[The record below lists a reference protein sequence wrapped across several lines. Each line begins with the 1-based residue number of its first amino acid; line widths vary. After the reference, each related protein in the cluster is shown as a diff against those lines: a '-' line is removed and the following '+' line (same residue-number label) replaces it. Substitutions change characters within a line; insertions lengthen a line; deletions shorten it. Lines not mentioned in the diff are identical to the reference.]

1 MLSEDHLYS
10 LLMRSTPARMEQAAS
25 KEQGIFFNDK
35 KAKKELFNLLHF
47 CFKLYWFVIVFFPEY
62 NWLTKEGG
70 PGSINVRSKLNT
82 HQPEHTRK
90 C

>member
-1 MLSEDHLYS
+1 MFSFDLTFILPGPPFYKKDCHRNMLSEDHLYS
-10 LLMRSTPARMEQAAS
+10 LLMRSTPARMEQAAR

-62 NWLTKEGG
+62 N
-70 PGSINVRSKLNT
+70 
-82 HQPEHTRK
+82 
-90 C
+90 

>member
-35 KAKKELFNLLHF
+35 KAKKELFNL
-47 CFKLYWFVIVFFPEY
+47 
-62 NWLTKEGG
+62 
-70 PGSINVRSKLNT
+70 
-82 HQPEHTRK
+82 
-90 C
+90 